1 MSVSRRVLATAL
13 LSFGLHGVAGAT
25 PVYYADVVAV
35 AIDYNTGVSDGD
47 SQRVYSTRNLGP
59 LDGSV
64 PGASAWGS
72 VTEIANPVDD
82 LRTVQLHAFAS
93 SDGNGAAS
101 SATATFFETLML
113 TSDSLPD
120 GTPVQIFAELVESW
134 TVTPNGP
141 LAPCLGKAAAGLVW
155 QNANFD
161 YGQLSVEDGTCD
173 QLDTNNATGLIQG
186 IIGQELTL
194 YFWLQAT
201 VGPFAPSA
209 IDASH
214 TLSMLLTP
222 QGDFSYV
229 AASGNAYVDVAPA
242 AEVPVPEPTTM
253 LLLGTGLAF
262 GAHRVRQRKK
272 FGQ

>member
-25 PVYYADVVAV
+25 PIYYAEVSAS
-35 AIDYNTGVSDGD
+35 AIDYVTGSQDYE
-47 SQRVYSTRNLGP
+47 SQRVYDTRNLGP
-59 LDGSV
+59 LSGSV
-64 PGASAWGS
+64 LGASAWGS
-72 VTEIANPVDD
+72 VTEIVDPVDN

-93 SDGNGAAS
+93 SDGTLAAS
-101 SATATFFETLML
+101 SATATFFETLTL

-141 LAPCLGKAAAGLVW
+141 LVPCLGKATAGLAW
-155 QNANFD
+155 QSFGS
-161 YGQLSVEDGTCD
+161 GQLSVEDGTCD
-173 QLDTNNATGLIQG
+173 QLDTSNATGLIQG
-186 IIGQELTL
+186 IIGQELTV
-194 YFWLQAT
+194 YFWLQAS
-201 VGPFAPSA
+201 VGPFAPST

-229 AASGNAYVDVAPA
+229 AASGNAYVDIPPA
-242 AEVPVPEPTTM
+242 AEVPEPTTM
-253 LLLGTGLAF
+253 LLLGSGLAF
-262 GAHRVRQRKK
+262 GARRIRHRGRFSQ
-272 FGQ
+272 

>member
-25 PVYYADVVAV
+25 PIYYAEVSAN
-35 AIDYNTGVSDGD
+35 AIDYVTGSQDGQ
-47 SQRVYSTRNLGP
+47 SQRVYDTRNLGP
-59 LDGSV
+59 LSGSV
-64 PGASAWGS
+64 LGASAWGS
-72 VTEIANPVDD
+72 VTEIVNPVDN
-82 LRTVQLHAFAS
+82 LHTVQLHAFAS
-93 SDGNGAAS
+93 SDGTLAAS
-101 SATATFFETLML
+101 SAIVTFFETLTL
-113 TSDSLPD
+113 TSDSLPE
-120 GTPVQIFAELVESW
+120 GTPVQIFAELNESW

-155 QNANFD
+155 QNASSV

-186 IIGQELTL
+186 IIGQELTV

-201 VGPFAPSA
+201 NGPFAPST

-229 AASGNAYVDVAPA
+229 AASGNAYVDIPPA
-242 AEVPVPEPTTM
+242 EVPEPTTM
-253 LLLGTGLAF
+253 LLLGSGLAF
-262 GAHRVRQRKK
+262 GARRIRHRGRFSQ
-272 FGQ
+272 